1 MVETSALPYPSNQAG
16 GGTASWITE
25 LTNIAELSRAE
36 AITAIRELRVR
47 EFASIAAW
55 QQEHLG
61 EITGQDVALA
71 ITRLTDAIVRH
82 LAERAARKAGAPSDW
97 SDQVGILAIGGYGRE
112 EMNPYSDLDLL
123 VLGVGTQAPPWQVSL
138 YNEFQTLCWDAK
150 FSVGASQRTAVEFE
164 QIIVEDFVT
173 ATAAIEWRPLL
184 AGTAVQQAMKELL
197 ERLRERRGN
206 EFLKYKLLE
215 LAERRAKAGVSL
227 FLMEPN
233 LKTNP
238 GGLRDVQ
245 LLRSMAF
252 IVYGSRNLLALSE
265 LDSITRQDLS
275 EVMATN
281 DQLLSL
287 RSLLHF
293 HHGRKQDIFQ
303 LPDQV
308 RVSKI
313 YGWADVSRLRSVEHF
328 MKRHYA
334 QVRHVHQMVDLAISR
349 LTALGHLGPRQILI
363 KSRKI
368 IDEDFVVIQEHV
380 YLAHKNFWLHENVG
394 ARLLRLCR
402 AAQRR
407 EVRLSLELQRE
418 IRENL
423 HRIDQPLRHDH
434 VIARIFLE
442 ILGDLG
448 RTRQILSDMHACGLL
463 GAYLPEFGNLTCL
476 MQFDSY
482 HQYTVDEHT
491 LIAMG
496 NLDQVSLGK
505 VTGLPGMARLL
516 AEVARKDL
524 LALSLLLHDMGKY
537 MGRGH
542 VARGA
547 IMVASVADRLG
558 LTDAEEDFVYFLVER
573 HVSLSDASRMRD
585 FHEAKFLR
593 SFAEKMG
600 SVENLNALYCLT
612 WCDARAVGE
621 GILTGWQEA
630 ILAELRETVALELA
644 GGATPGTRHQ
654 RLVAELAETGVSE
667 TDAESFL
674 AGLGHT
680 YEHQVLAGDIV
691 RHHQVF
697 TQAVSDGIGMGHE
710 IAEKLINLTAAIPD
724 RRGLLADV
732 AATLSGHGCDII
744 DCRTWVTL
752 AAPER
757 PAMVIYSFRLS
768 SLYPARVKEPEPWQR
783 LRRDLLAVS
792 QGTLDPR
799 TLLEKRRAAITP
811 RPADSG
817 FDDPAV
823 KVEQLTS
830 EHHTIVDIHTK
841 DEVGLLSKLTRVI
854 AAEGAD
860 IGYACI
866 NTMGDVAVDVFYV
879 SRNGEKLSDEEAEL
893 LRSQLVRTLD
903 LNPSMNNQK

>member
-1 MVETSALPYPSNQAG
+1 MVETSAPASYPVASALQLDPEMSHIAGLP
-16 GGTASWITE
+16 
-25 LTNIAELSRAE
+25 RAE

-47 EFASIAAW
+47 EFAAIAAW
-55 QQEHLG
+55 QQAHLG
-61 EITGQDVALA
+61 EITGQDVAVV
-71 ITRLTDAIVRH
+71 ITRLTDVIVCN
-82 LAERAARKAGAPSDW
+82 LAERAARKIGAPTDW
-97 SDQVGILAIGGYGRE
+97 SDHVGVLAIGGYGRE

-123 VLGVGTQAPPWQVSL
+123 VLGVGTQAPPWQVPF
-138 YNEFQTLCWDAK
+138 YNELQTACWDAK
-150 FSVGASQRTAVEFE
+150 FSVGASQRSAVELE
-164 QIIVEDFVT
+164 KMIAEDFVT

-184 AGTAVQQAMKELL
+184 AGAAVQTAMTGLL
-197 ERLRERRGN
+197 ERLRERRGT
-206 EFLKYKLLE
+206 EFLKYKLQE
-215 LAERRAKAGVSL
+215 LTERRAKAGVSL

-245 LLRSMAF
+245 LLRNMAF
-252 IVYGSRNLLALSE
+252 IVYGSRNLLALAD

-275 EVMATN
+275 DVMATN
-281 DQLLSL
+281 DHLLSL

-303 LPDQV
+303 LSDQV
-308 RVSKI
+308 RVSKM
-313 YGWADVSRLRSVEHF
+313 YGWADVSRLRSVEHC

-334 QVRHVHQMVDLAISR
+334 QVRHVHHMVDLAISR

-363 KSRKI
+363 KSRKV
-368 IDEDFVVIQEHV
+368 IDDDFVVVQEQV
-380 YLAHKNFWLHENVG
+380 YLAHKNFWSHSDAG
-394 ARLLRLCR
+394 ARLLCLCR

-423 HRIDQPLRHDH
+423 YRIDQSLRHDH
-434 VIARIFLE
+434 VIARVFLE
-442 ILGDLG
+442 LLGDLG
-448 RTRQILSDMHACGLL
+448 RTRNILSDMHACGLL

-491 LIAMG
+491 LIALG
-496 NLDQVSLGK
+496 NLDQVALGK
-505 VTGLPGMARLL
+505 ASGLPGMSRLL
-516 AEVARKDL
+516 PEVARKDL

-547 IMVASVADRLG
+547 MMVESVADRLG
-558 LTDAEEDFVYFLVER
+558 LSDAEEDFVYFLVER

-585 FHEAKFLR
+585 FHEPKFLR
-593 SFAEKMG
+593 SFAEKIG
-600 SVENLNALYCLT
+600 SVDSLNALYCLT

-630 ILAELRETVALELA
+630 ILAELREAVALELA
-644 GGATPGTRHQ
+644 GGAAPETRHQ
-654 RLVAELAETGVSE
+654 RLVAELTKVGVGETEAEV
-667 TDAESFL
+667 FL

-680 YEHQVLAGDIV
+680 YKHQVLAGDIV

-697 TQAVSDGIGMGHE
+697 AEASREGIGMGHE
-710 IAEKLINLTAAIPD
+710 LAEKFINLTAATPD

-732 AATLSGHGCDII
+732 AATLSGHGFDII
-744 DCRTWVTL
+744 DCRTWVTV
-752 AAPER
+752 ASPER
-757 PAMVIYSFRLS
+757 PAMVLYSFRLS

-792 QGTLDPR
+792 RGTLDPR
-799 TLLEKRRAAITP
+799 TLLEKRRAAIIP

-841 DEVGLLSKLTRVI
+841 DEVGLLSKLTRAI

-903 LNPSMNNQK
+903 LNPAIKAV